1 VVAADLAVQGEL
13 SSDGELIVDGLI
25 CGDVSVHKLVV
36 GLEGRIV
43 GNVTAD
49 SVDLYGEIRGN
60 VTAAVVRLYK
70 SARALGD
77 LTQGELTIEAGA
89 VFEGRCLR
97 PDPAGS
103 LTVPAD
109 VEPARP
115 ALAAPAH
122 ATV

>member
-13 SSDGELIVDGLI
+13 SSDGELMVDGLV
-25 CGDVSVHKLVV
+25 CGDVSVRKLVV

-70 SARALGD
+70 SARAFGD
-77 LTQGELTIEAGA
+77 LTQGELSIEAGA

-97 PDPAGS
+97 ADAATS
-103 LTVPAD
+103 LTVPGD
-109 VEPARP
+109 TEPARP

-122 ATV
+122 ATG